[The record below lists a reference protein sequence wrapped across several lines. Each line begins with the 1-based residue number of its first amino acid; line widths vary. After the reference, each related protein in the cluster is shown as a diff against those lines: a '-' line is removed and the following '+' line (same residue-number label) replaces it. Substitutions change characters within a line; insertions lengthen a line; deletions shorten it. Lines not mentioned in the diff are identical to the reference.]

1 MWFVHTHALIKS
13 NQITAL
19 GPVCGGLKPGRGLTS
34 ELPKAVLLQVS
45 NQTKPAPAPHPIY
58 GDDDQIREQ
67 ISTLMATP
75 YLDGRS

>member
-1 MWFVHTHALIKS
+1 MWFVHTQALIKS
-13 NQITAL
+13 NPITVL
-19 GPVCGGLKPGRGLTS
+19 GPVCRGLKPGMGLTS
-34 ELPKAVLLQVS
+34 ELPKAVLFQVS
-45 NQTKPAPAPHPIY
+45 NQTKSAPAPHPIY